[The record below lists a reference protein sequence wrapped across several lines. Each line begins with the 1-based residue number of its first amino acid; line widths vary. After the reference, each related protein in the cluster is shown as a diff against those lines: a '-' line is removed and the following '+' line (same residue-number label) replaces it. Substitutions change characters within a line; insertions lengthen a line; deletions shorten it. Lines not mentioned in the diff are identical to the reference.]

1 MKKKILSGFLALVFL
16 LQAFLPSL
24 AYAYQTNLQDAKIIS
39 DDHSTQDNLITIG
52 KLKGVGFSKDNPT
65 AAISI
70 EGVEEKNHKNTVALD
85 GLEIGDEIIPQI
97 LMSSNSPYIQGRQPA
112 DRTNQ
117 ITGQMY
123 RKTYYSRS

>member
-24 AYAYQTNLQDAKIIS
+24 AFANQRNLQDAKIIS

-70 EGVEEKNHKNTVALD
+70 EEK
-85 GLEIGDEIIPQI
+85 
-97 LMSSNSPYIQGRQPA
+97 
-112 DRTNQ
+112 
-117 ITGQMY
+117 
-123 RKTYYSRS
+123 